1 MPSLETV
8 WSRKGI
14 EEYLSH
20 SSGPRTSLKDF
31 LRALKNS
38 KPKPEAQPTLDEE

>member
-14 EEYLSH
+14 EEYLNP
-20 SSGPRTSLKDF
+20 SSGPRTPLKDF
-31 LRALKNS
+31 LRALKKS
-38 KPKPEAQPTLDEE
+38 QPKPEAPPLDDE

>member
-14 EEYLSH
+14 EEYLNPSY
-20 SSGPRTSLKDF
+20 GPRTPLKDF
-31 LRALKNS
+31 LRALKKS
-38 KPKPEAQPTLDEE
+38 QPKPEAPPLDEE